1 MTCLKEFGVCPDEEV
16 YESGD
21 ATEWTLEVADDP
33 TQSRSEFNRAEPSAI
48 RFEGCADT
56 VHNACTI
63 RNIRT
68 ARGSAD
74 PLNFRSQNIYQKE

>member
-1 MTCLKEFGVCPDEEV
+1 MACLKEFGVCSDEEV

-33 TQSRSEFNRAEPSAI
+33 TPSRSEFSRAEPSALDSK
-48 RFEGCADT
+48 GADT
-56 VHNACTI
+56 VHNAYAI

-74 PLNFRSQNIYQKE
+74 LLNFRSQNIYQKE